1 MKFLYTKEYD
11 DEGGSET
18 NITISPLMILAI
30 LIVVSAIIYMVIY

>member
-18 NITISPLMILAI
+18 NITISPLLILTVL
-30 LIVVSAIIYMVIY
+30 LIVSVIIYIW